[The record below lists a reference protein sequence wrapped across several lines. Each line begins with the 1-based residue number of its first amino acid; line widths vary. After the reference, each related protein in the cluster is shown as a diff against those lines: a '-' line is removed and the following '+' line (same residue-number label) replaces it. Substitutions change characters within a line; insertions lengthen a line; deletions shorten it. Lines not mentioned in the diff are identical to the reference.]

1 MPLSF
6 IRYNP
11 LSILTLSLMQCNEL
25 LIMKGLPMTKLSTTM
40 SYMATMDVIE
50 SRIRSY
56 RTEVPAMR
64 RDLNVWFSSM
74 ARDRYLS

>member
-56 RTEVPAMR
+56 RTDIPVMR
-64 RDLNVWFSSM
+64 RDFNIWFSSIT
-74 ARDRYLS
+74 RVRYLF